1 MEGGGCSGQREQIRP
16 LKTMT
21 PKEQGKPVEE
31 VTAVSATARDFHVVS
46 AEHCSEEVQE
56 KEIL

>member
-1 MEGGGCSGQREQIRP
+1 MEGDGCSGQREQIR
-16 LKTMT
+16 LLAATR
-21 PKEQGKPVEE
+21 EQGKPVEE
-31 VTAVSATARDFHVVS
+31 TTAASATTRDLHIVS